1 LVNFPLNAFP
11 ILASTRQKSLN
22 VLVLATNTK
31 TILDYR
37 LALVANI
44 VIQLDSMTTFVGNA
58 LANITNLTT

>member
-1 LVNFPLNAFP
+1 VIDFANPKSFNA
-11 ILASTRQKSLN
+11 LTLSRN
-22 VLVLATNTK
+22 
-31 TILDYR
+31 R